1 MHRIRHYQSSSHSVG
16 QRDFR
21 HKRLSKSA
29 FAPQFNTVE
38 QEWISNK
45 KFTDITNKCAQI
57 HHTGQDHWVTSVQSD
72 TNETYILDILFEK
85 LTVSQEIQL
94 SQIYSHG
101 KKRLLV
107 KMPEIHKQTNSIDC
121 GLYAI
126 ANAVECCL
134 TGYTG
139 GLHITLDQIYMR
151 DHLIS
156 CLEKNQLRPFPKCF
170 ISKKSKVKSQNFIIE
185 TNCECGETDGIQ
197 NMVGCEWTKGIK
209 TCNTWK
215 HKSCASP
222 DSTNTRYCSKHK
234 PH

>member
-16 QRDFR
+16 QTVFR

-101 KKRLLV
+101 KK
-107 KMPEIHKQTNSIDC
+107 KASCE
-121 GLYAI
+121 
-126 ANAVECCL
+126 NA
-134 TGYTG
+134 
-139 GLHITLDQIYMR
+139 R
-151 DHLIS
+151 
-156 CLEKNQLRPFPKCF
+156 
-170 ISKKSKVKSQNFIIE
+170 
-185 TNCECGETDGIQ
+185 
-197 NMVGCEWTKGIK
+197 
-209 TCNTWK
+209 NT
-215 HKSCASP
+215 
-222 DSTNTRYCSKHK
+222 
-234 PH
+234 